1 MQYLYKYRI
10 GNNINNTLKILNHLK
25 RDLPLIIKDIN
36 NIVKEKTKEYHDYY
50 SKEGSKKLK
59 IEISNIEK
67 NIKKVKNDISR
78 CLYIIKNKEIQGQ
91 EILVDNINEFESLMK
106 NKNYYFNFTSQKE
119 IIYYKLTIK
128 AELKNKKKYIMNIK
142 NRNNKYEKIEF
153 DYNSK
158 IIYLQSSVF
167 DYNDIQDFF
176 IFMKGDDT
184 KKLNIK
190 NKVDI
195 EQCSIYKFDTSI
207 NINDDIRERIIEDA
221 KKSIKLYEPKITFN
235 GNEFKKDKFDNLIK
249 LIENLEINKYDKK
262 HKIKIMN
269 VINEIEEIDK
279 YLNLETSNG
288 RENDS
293 KLEQKI
299 RELKND
305 LSNLKDNL
313 KLNLNDIEDIISFNT
328 KIDNEKIFI
337 KNHDKQIILYE
348 EPSEDK
354 PIYISNNSYLNYPM
368 ISDNGKTIIFSYKSF
383 QMFLGSYIPSIIS
396 SPLAIKLLNIK
407 KNYIKGIITECNTNI
422 VYIDEIDNENTLII
436 YLNIQNLKS
445 NELSKANINF
455 KLELKSESYKELLIP
470 FNLSLNIVP
479 LSILFNSIDFKLNYD
494 SENNIFYFGTS
505 SLFGNSTIQF
515 SFNYLYISENMN
527 QLNNNTVIFD
537 YSLDSLENNTS
548 NKPIL
553 VKEKNKLIIKI
564 PNYENEENNTLNFML
579 NIYFTSTF
587 FINIKFNSKIYPLKF
602 DFEWYSYNKKTF
614 IDDDIIIYIEKDI
627 IPYEYILFLKV
638 KTIPDIYV
646 QLNYN
651 LPEGIEIISGN
662 FNEKKIKNDE
672 FIFPIKLKINHIPQ
686 ELKNNDYY
694 IKVTGNQISKKLYFF
709 PKIINK
715 KTNILEE
722 LLDLPKYEYSSQ
734 NNKFIKKSATHKDS
748 IYITPFNYYIPF
760 TNNLYPSFV
769 L

>member
-1 MQYLYKYRI
+1 
-10 GNNINNTLKILNHLK
+10 
-25 RDLPLIIKDIN
+25 
-36 NIVKEKTKEYHDYY
+36 
-50 SKEGSKKLK
+50 
-59 IEISNIEK
+59 
-67 NIKKVKNDISR
+67 
-78 CLYIIKNKEIQGQ
+78 
-91 EILVDNINEFESLMK
+91 MK

-249 LIENLEINKYDKK
+249 LIEELEINKYDKK

-328 KIDNEKIFI
+328 KIDNEKIFL

-368 ISDNGKTIIFSYKSF
+368 ISDNGKTIIFS
-383 QMFLGSYIPSIIS
+383 
-396 SPLAIKLLNIK
+396 
-407 KNYIKGIITECNTNI
+407 
-422 VYIDEIDNENTLII
+422 
-436 YLNIQNLKS
+436 
-445 NELSKANINF
+445 
-455 KLELKSESYKELLIP
+455 
-470 FNLSLNIVP
+470 
-479 LSILFNSIDFKLNYD
+479 
-494 SENNIFYFGTS
+494 
-505 SLFGNSTIQF
+505 
-515 SFNYLYISENMN
+515 
-527 QLNNNTVIFD
+527 
-537 YSLDSLENNTS
+537 
-548 NKPIL
+548 
-553 VKEKNKLIIKI
+553 
-564 PNYENEENNTLNFML
+564 
-579 NIYFTSTF
+579 
-587 FINIKFNSKIYPLKF
+587 
-602 DFEWYSYNKKTF
+602 
-614 IDDDIIIYIEKDI
+614 
-627 IPYEYILFLKV
+627 
-638 KTIPDIYV
+638 
-646 QLNYN
+646 
-651 LPEGIEIISGN
+651 
-662 FNEKKIKNDE
+662 
-672 FIFPIKLKINHIPQ
+672 
-686 ELKNNDYY
+686 
-694 IKVTGNQISKKLYFF
+694 
-709 PKIINK
+709 
-715 KTNILEE
+715 
-722 LLDLPKYEYSSQ
+722 
-734 NNKFIKKSATHKDS
+734 
-748 IYITPFNYYIPF
+748 
-760 TNNLYPSFV
+760 
-769 L
+769 